1 MGPAH
6 NRIDLKN
13 SYADFRDARLSFSVS
28 SRNIRPDIDIMD
40 YLQVFYAYCR
50 VSQIES
56 VFGSTLYASTLYG
69 GRPSRTKYEL
79 TARHCA
85 CLEQHG
91 IHLALALTNHFF
103 DDGAYRASWPLLE
116 ACHKPGNSIIC
127 TNDELAL
134 RLRQD
139 FPLYELKASI
149 IKQLDSIEKIESALR
164 LYHTLTLPMDKN
176 DDDAFLHKIPEKHR
190 IILFGNANCAYTCPD
205 RSCYLGFSQENFN
218 QPVTSRCSKGRVP
231 RLDRGHVYFDVK
243 KLADMGF
250 TRFKLVP
257 LAPQGAIE
265 ACRRLSWKKG
275 YPLASIRQSKAVH
288 YLCSYP
294 KCGRTWLRFILA
306 QYLNRLYNL
315 GLELDLHTCFS
326 LLPTDDYTDLK
337 GIAAYGFSDD
347 QRFPLLLASHAYP
360 HKEQFKRDEGA
371 RIVFVLRSIPDVVV
385 SDYFH
390 RSRFMKGENGT
401 LKEFIRNPE
410 GAPARYCRYL
420 NQWTPVVANRPAL
433 IVTYEQLH
441 ENAVQTVAEIL
452 RFLAVPVDDGL
463 LQQAV
468 QASCFDAMQTLE
480 NERGMPDHDE
490 RTDDPEGRRVRKG
503 KVGGSREYLDR
514 DDLAYI
520 RNSCASL
527 LTDAAKTLL
536 QRHRLWGDGDN
547 PPVMGG
553 WS

>member
-1 MGPAH
+1 MKTPH
-6 NRIDLKN
+6 NRIDLKS

-50 VSQIES
+50 ISQIES
-56 VFGSTLYASTLYG
+56 VFGSTRYASRLYG
-69 GRPSRTKYEL
+69 GRPNRTKYEL
-79 TARHCA
+79 TERHCA

-103 DDGAYRASWPLLE
+103 DEDAYRASWPLLE

-139 FPLYELKASI
+139 FPSYELKASI
-149 IKQLDSIEKIESALR
+149 IKQLDTLEKIEGALR
-164 LYHTLTLPMDKN
+164 LYHSLTLPMDKN
-176 DDDAFLHKIPEKHR
+176 DDDDFLHKIPEKHR

-205 RSCYLGFSQENFN
+205 RSCYLGFSQENFKV
-218 QPVTSRCSKGRVP
+218 PVTSCCSKGQAP
-231 RLDRGHVYFDVK
+231 RLDMGHVYFDVR

-265 ACRRLSWKKG
+265 ACRKLSWKKG
-275 YPLASIRQSKAVH
+275 YPLASIHHNKVVH
-288 YLCSYP
+288 YLCSYL

-306 QYLNRLYNL
+306 QYLNRLYKL

-326 LLPTDDYTDLK
+326 LMPTDDSTDLK
-337 GIAAYGFSDD
+337 GISAYGFQDD
-347 QRFPLLLASHAYP
+347 RRFPLLLASHAYP
-360 HKEQFKRDEGA
+360 RKEQFEQDDASRV
-371 RIVFVLRSIPDVVV
+371 VFILRSIPDVIV
-385 SDYFH
+385 SEYFH
-390 RSRFMKGENGT
+390 RSRFMKGENAD
-401 LKEFIRNPE
+401 LKVFIRNPKG
-410 GAPARYCRYL
+410 GAVKYCRYL
-420 NQWTPVVANRPAL
+420 NQWAPVVTNRPAL

-441 ENAVQTVAEIL
+441 ENAVQTVAELL
-452 RFLAVPVDDGL
+452 RFLAVPVDNEL

-480 NERGMPDHDE
+480 NERGMPDHDDQ
-490 RTDDPEGRRVRKG
+490 TDDPEGRRVRKG
-503 KVGGSREYLDR
+503 KVGGSREYLDQ
-514 DDLAYI
+514 DDLEYI

-527 LTDAAKTLL
+527 LTDTAKALL
-536 QRHRLWGDGDN
+536 QRHRLWGDGDT
-547 PPVMGG
+547 PVTGG